1 MNTEIAVKYDT
12 KEKPLN
18 VLDLFCGAGGFAQG
32 FKHAM
37 FDVTGVDICEAA
49 GKTFELNNFG
59 LFKKAD
65 IKNDLITGQFDVIIG
80 GPPCRPWSAV
90 NTSRRGVNHPD
101 FVLLSKFFEHVATNR
116 PNIFLLENVP
126 LLRNEPTLKQHI
138 EKLQS
143 PEFGYSIMA
152 KVIKY
157 SDYGATTN
165 RRRFIIFG
173 SKISKAEHF
182 FSKLT
187 KFQSNPKT
195 VKSAIWQLRNKE
207 KDEVK
212 EHIWP
217 NLKTIDNY
225 LEKYKSGRFGWY
237 ILNWDKAAPS
247 FGNIMKTYILH
258 PDAFKGGTKRVLS
271 VKEAALIMGFTDT
284 FSFPED
290 VGIGLKY
297 QMIVDSVSPVFSEI
311 AAKIIQEMFLTVD
324 MQ

>member
-1 MNTEIAVKYDT
+1 MWRRLTV
-12 KEKPLN
+12 N

-32 FKHAM
+32 FKHAT
-37 FDVTGVDICEAA
+37 FDVTGIDMCDAA
-49 GKTFELNNFG
+49 GKTFEMNNFG
-59 LFKKAD
+59 YFKKAD
-65 IKNDLITGQFDVIIG
+65 LKNELIEGQFDVIIG

-101 FVLLSKFFEHVATNR
+101 FILLSRFFEHVAINR
-116 PNIFLLENVP
+116 PKVFVLENVP

-138 EKLQS
+138 ERLQS
-143 PEFGYSIMA
+143 PEFGYSIVS

-173 SKISKAEHF
+173 SKISKAEQF
-182 FSKLT
+182 FSELS
-187 KFQSNPKT
+187 KFQSSPKT

-207 KDEVK
+207 KNEVK

-217 NLKTIDNY
+217 NLKTIDKY
-225 LEKYKSGRFGWY
+225 LDKYRSGRFGWY
-237 ILNWDKAAPS
+237 ILDWGKAAPS

-258 PDAFKGGTKRVLS
+258 PDAFKGGAKRVLS
-271 VKEAALIMGFTDT
+271 VKEAALIMGFADD
-284 FSFPED
+284 FVFPED

-311 AAKIIQEMFLTVD
+311 AAKIIQEMVRTSDL
-324 MQ
+324 

>member
-1 MNTEIAVKYDT
+1 MVEESIS
-12 KEKPLN
+12 

-32 FKHAM
+32 FKHST
-37 FDVTGVDICEAA
+37 FDVTGVDNCEAA

-65 IKNDLITGQFDVIIG
+65 LKQQLIVGQFDVIIG

-101 FVLLSKFFEHVATNR
+101 FILLSRFFEHVAINR
-116 PNIFLLENVP
+116 PKVFVLENVP
-126 LLRNEPTLKQHI
+126 LLRNEATLKQHI

-173 SKISKAEHF
+173 SKISKAEQF
-182 FSKLT
+182 FNELT
-187 KFQSNPKT
+187 KFQTNSKT
-195 VKSAIWQLRNKE
+195 VKSAIWQLRTKE
-207 KDEVK
+207 KNEVK
-212 EHIWP
+212 DHIWP
-217 NLKTIDNY
+217 NLKTIDKY
-225 LEKYKSGRFGWY
+225 LDKYKAGRFGWY
-237 ILNWDKAAPS
+237 ILDWSKAAPS

-258 PDAFKGGTKRVLS
+258 PDAFKGGAKRVLS
-271 VKEAALIMGFTDT
+271 VKEAALIMGFADE
-284 FSFPED
+284 FIFPED

-311 AAKIIQEMFLTVD
+311 AAKIIQEMLSASD
-324 MQ
+324 L